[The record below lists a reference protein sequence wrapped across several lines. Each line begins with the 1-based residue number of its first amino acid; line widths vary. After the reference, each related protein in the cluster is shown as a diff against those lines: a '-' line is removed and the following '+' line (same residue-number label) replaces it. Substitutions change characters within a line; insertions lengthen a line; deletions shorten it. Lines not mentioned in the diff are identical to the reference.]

1 LLIAIAPLAADRLR
15 LAELVN
21 DYAPL
26 LLVSSVEEV
35 REMLDRQVIEGAAAR
50 TDVGGP
56 AMGGP
61 AMGGAT
67 ASRPPAATSHV
78 LTLDSVR
85 YVLHWI
91 DREEGVTTI
100 EHDLLACLG
109 SDTDAPWTYERL
121 HEAVWRTA
129 YLGNSSDL
137 QSAVKRL
144 RHKLASLGTTVTI
157 DAIRGV
163 GFRLSDHV
171 RPHLTDV
178 VAVKT

>member
-1 LLIAIAPLAADRLR
+1 LIAIAPLPADRIR

-26 LLVSSVEEV
+26 LLVSSVDEV
-35 REMLDRQVIEGAAAR
+35 RAMLDRQVVGDAA
-50 TDVGGP
+50 
-56 AMGGP
+56 
-61 AMGGAT
+61 
-67 ASRPPAATSHV
+67 SEPPAATSNV

-85 YVLHWI
+85 YVLHWM
-91 DREEGVTTI
+91 DREVGVTTI

-109 SDTDAPWTYERL
+109 SDTDTPWTYERL

-129 YLGNSSDL
+129 YLGNASDL

-144 RHKLASLGTTVTI
+144 RHKLALLGTTVTI

-163 GFRLSDHV
+163 GFRLSDHI

-178 VAVKT
+178 VAVKI